1 MAMMTEG
8 LAARILLLA
17 AIGLAGCGS
26 GPEPVLYMLDPP
38 FSSVEATG
46 IGPRVSLP
54 SVDLPAYA
62 RSNLIASADGPNRIV
77 VDDDHR
83 WASPPS
89 ESVTLALARH
99 LETALDATVLV
110 QPHPRGF
117 DAELVITVAFDRF
130 LRSGSGA
137 AELSGH
143 AVIASGSAPDV
154 MRFSITAPAEGGD
167 NSDFMTSVDRALA
180 EIAARVA
187 KRVKAMPPP

>member
-1 MAMMTEG
+1 MTMMTER

-26 GPEPVLYMLDPP
+26 GPEPVFYTLDPP

-46 IGPRVSLP
+46 IGPRISLP

-62 RSNLIASADGPNRIV
+62 RSSLIASADGANRIV

-89 ESVTLALARH
+89 ESDTLALARH
-99 LETALDATVLV
+99 LESALDATVLV

-117 DAELVITVAFDRF
+117 DAELVITVSFDRF

-137 AELSGH
+137 AELSGR
-143 AVIASGSAPDV
+143 AVIANGSAPDV
-154 MRFSITAPAEGGD
+154 MRFSITASAEGGD
-167 NSDFMTSVDRALA
+167 YSDFMTSVDRALA
-180 EIAARVA
+180 EIANRVA
-187 KRVKAMPPP
+187 KRVAAMPPP

>member
-1 MAMMTEG
+1 MTMMNVR
-8 LAARILLLA
+8 LAARAILLCVT
-17 AIGLAGCGS
+17 GLAGCGS
-26 GPEPVLYMLDPP
+26 GPEPILYTLDPP
-38 FSSVEATG
+38 SSAVEATRD
-46 IGPRVSLP
+46 GPRVSLP

-99 LETALDATVLV
+99 LESALDATVLV

-117 DAELVITVAFDRF
+117 DAELIITVTFDRF

-137 AELSGH
+137 AELSGR

-154 MRFSITAPAEGGD
+154 MRFSITAPADGGD
-167 NSDFMTSVDRALA
+167 YSDFMTSVDRALA

-187 KRVKAMPPP
+187 KRVAAMPQS